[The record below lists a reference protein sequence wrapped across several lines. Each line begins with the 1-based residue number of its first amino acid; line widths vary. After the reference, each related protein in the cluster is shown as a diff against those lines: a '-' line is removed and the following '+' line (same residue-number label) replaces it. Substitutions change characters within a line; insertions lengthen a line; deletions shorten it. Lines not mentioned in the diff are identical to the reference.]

1 MDTAA
6 ADSETITSASASLT
20 HETLDQVDQTLKEL
34 KDQHAEKLLMK
45 ENLRKKSEEMEIKLD
60 RADKLVTGLAGER
73 IRWEKTVAVRNITPL
88 LPPHTQENW
97 TQTVS
102 KTHK

>member
-1 MDTAA
+1 MARNV
-6 ADSETITSASASLT
+6 E
-20 HETLDQVDQTLKEL
+20 QVDRTLKQL

-73 IRWEKTVAVRNITPL
+73 IRWEN
-88 LPPHTQENW
+88 
-97 TQTVS
+97 TVS
-102 KTHK
+102 VRKIYIF

>member
-1 MDTAA
+1 
-6 ADSETITSASASLT
+6 
-20 HETLDQVDQTLKEL
+20 
-34 KDQHAEKLLMK
+34 MK

-73 IRWEKTVAVRNITPL
+73 IRWEKTVAVRNFTPL
-88 LPPHTQENW
+88 LPPRIQENW

-102 KTHK
+102 KTHKWEKWKE

>member
-1 MDTAA
+1 MLSTLTAH
-6 ADSETITSASASLT
+6 DVQ
-20 HETLDQVDQTLKEL
+20 QVDRMLKQL

-73 IRWEKTVAVRNITPL
+73 IRWEN
-88 LPPHTQENW
+88 
-97 TQTVS
+97 TVS
-102 KTHK
+102 VRKIILLVTPYMPYKYFPKCLRNYNLKKITLKLK